1 MNSSSFIPYHLDV
14 LVFEWTIRIA
24 SSFSQ
29 GELIHVCTG
38 SGQNEQEIK
47 PTRAPALEGTN

>member
-29 GELIHVCTG
+29 GELIYVCTV